1 MKLAFGILLWF
12 FPLVPLSSQSR
23 ELSSSVSFGDA
34 FSGMPLVTNMRRQA
48 HPRGA
53 WSASGLHRAASHDIA
68 EDHVERQ
75 RSGNV
80 VQALA
85 SDITLQLST
94 KPRQAFSASGGSSV
108 SRRTSC
114 VQSRLEF
121 LPQNH
126 CVSIKLG

>member
-1 MKLAFGILLWF
+1 M
-12 FPLVPLSSQSR
+12 LVVLDP
-23 ELSSSVSFGDA
+23 
-34 FSGMPLVTNMRRQA
+34 
-48 HPRGA
+48 
-53 WSASGLHRAASHDIA
+53 SALHRAASHDIA

-80 VQALA
+80 VQALT
-85 SDITLQLST
+85 SGITLQLST

-108 SRRTSC
+108 SRSRTSC